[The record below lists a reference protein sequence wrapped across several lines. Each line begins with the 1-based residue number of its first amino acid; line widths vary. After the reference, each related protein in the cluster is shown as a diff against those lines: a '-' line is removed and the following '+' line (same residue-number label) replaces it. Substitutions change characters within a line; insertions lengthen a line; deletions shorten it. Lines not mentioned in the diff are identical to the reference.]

1 MHITKVIDYTKY
13 KKLNSISIY
22 YKLGLIMNNPKE
34 TYADVYKK
42 PVTFVTDPSK
52 LLEGKVKTQYLLK
65 IIFSKS
71 NIMVNV
77 TDVKGLTVMK
87 ETIGNLKQFQGS
99 QKTKKIALNVLLR
112 KLKFRFRELKT
123 TAMALQLQG
132 SNRNKIKWSK
142 NVINY
147 FNIPKIFSENVH
159 PFNGC
164 KYKKIKRKKF
174 KSKLLLK

>member
-13 KKLNSISIY
+13 KKQNSLSIY
-22 YKLGLIMNNPKE
+22 YKLVSIMSNQKQ
-34 TYADVYKK
+34 TYSNVYEK
-42 PVTFVTDPSK
+42 VITFVTDPTK
-52 LLEGKVKTQYLLK
+52 LLEKKVKTQYILK

-77 TDVKGLTVMK
+77 TDVKGLTLMK

-99 QKTKKIALNVLLR
+99 QKTKKIALNLLLR
-112 KLKFRFRELKT
+112 KLKFRFRELKN

-142 NVINY
+142 KVINY
-147 FNIPKIFSENVH
+147 FNITKIFSENVH

-174 KSKLLLK
+174 KSRLLLK